1 MRCCAQVRVD
11 QKLKTIATERHNANL
26 VTLTSDELVAK
37 EAHYHLSCYKVYTK
51 LVKPLWRQNGTF
63 KIDTLRSTI
72 EELLA
77 SCEGH
82 INFINNVKKTYL
94 KKLEEG
100 VETKNTTKNLR
111 RSEERNCFDV
121 QFLIVDNEEVIC
133 PNTITM
139 EEILSLFFKKQ
150 KKMEQLKNAEE
161 NIYSSPVAIHKE
173 LEECNTYNTSWLPSC
188 DELDMDCFPVS
199 PSLQKF
205 LSLVICNDAAP
216 NNDKTKRI
224 TSSLSQELFYA
235 VHRER
240 N

>member
-1 MRCCAQVRVD
+1 MVV
-11 QKLKTIATERHNANL
+11 
-26 VTLTSDELVAK
+26 K
-37 EAHYHLSCYKVYTK
+37 EARYHPSCYKVYTK
-51 LVKPLWRQNGTF
+51 SVKPLMGQNDTF
-63 KIDTLRSTI
+63 KIDALRSTI
-72 EELLA
+72 DELLA
-77 SCEGH
+77 TWEGH
-82 INFINNVKKTYL
+82 ITFINDVKKTYL
-94 KKLEEG
+94 KKLEEEG
-100 VETKNTTKNLR
+100 VETKNATKHLR
-111 RSEERNCFDV
+111 RSIERNCSDV

-150 KKMEQLKNAEE
+150 KKMEQLKNVEE
-161 NIYSSPVAIHKE
+161 NIYSSAVAIRKE
-173 LEECNTYNTSWLPSC
+173 LEECTDNTSWPPSC

-199 PSLQKF
+199 PSLRKF

>member
-1 MRCCAQVRVD
+1 
-11 QKLKTIATERHNANL
+11 
-26 VTLTSDELVAK
+26 
-37 EAHYHLSCYKVYTK
+37 
-51 LVKPLWRQNGTF
+51 
-63 KIDTLRSTI
+63 
-72 EELLA
+72 
-77 SCEGH
+77 
-82 INFINNVKKTYL
+82 
-94 KKLEEG
+94 
-100 VETKNTTKNLR
+100 
-111 RSEERNCFDV
+111 
-121 QFLIVDNEEVIC
+121 
-133 PNTITM
+133 M

-150 KKMEQLKNAEE
+150 KKMKQLKNAEE
-161 NIYSSPVAIHKE
+161 NIYSSPVAIRKE